1 MTGTS
6 AIRLSAL
13 ALTLILSA
21 CDSGS
26 TPVEPESSRTDAD
39 AVLLAVEDLP
49 DGYTVSPPQPAPE
62 VSAAG
67 SVSVAGC
74 DALLNRFRDGGAGV
88 RFEAGT
94 AGPFLVEELA
104 EDAGAPGVL
113 RDLAARCAAF
123 TDTDAAGETTGVTVT
138 GSALP
143 GLGATAATPAPTP
156 VLGDE
161 AATPTPGLGGETP
174 TPGLGAGAAAP
185 RLGDEVVAVRIDAIG
200 GAGDDAYTLSGY
212 LIAIR
217 VGGTTCTIVHFGQ
230 PGVDP
235 AETETIT
242 RAAVRKLQRRQ

>member
-6 AIRLSAL
+6 ATRLGAL

-26 TPVEPESSRTDAD
+26 TPVEPESSRTDPD
-39 AVLLAVEDLP
+39 SVLLEVEDLP
-49 DGYTVSPPQPAPE
+49 DGYVISPPQAAPE

-74 DALLNRFRDGGAGV
+74 DALLNRFRDGGTGV

-94 AGPFLVEELA
+94 AGPFLAEELA
-104 EDAGAPGVL
+104 GDAGAPGVL
-113 RDLAARCAAF
+113 RELAARCAAF
-123 TDTDAAGETTGVTVT
+123 TDTDAGGETTSVTVT
-138 GSALP
+138 VGGLPELAGSPPPGAGDGSAAGDP
-143 GLGATAATPAPTP
+143 GGSSVAAFGDESVALRMAAT
-156 VLGDE
+156 
-161 AATPTPGLGGETP
+161 
-174 TPGLGAGAAAP
+174 
-185 RLGDEVVAVRIDAIG
+185 G

-212 LIAIR
+212 LIAVR

-235 AETETIT
+235 AETAAIVG
-242 RAAVRKLQRRQ
+242 AAVRKLQRRQ